1 MKIGLYGYENAGSTT
16 LFNAITGFN
25 IPTGFSGD
33 RQQTHLGTVK
43 VPDPRLDVLTKLYQ
57 PKRTI
62 HAELVF
68 SDFPAASRDKKALSN
83 VQEAKAMDLL
93 VLLVGAFSADGQQP
107 DPVGEL
113 ENLLT
118 EMVLVDLEHVSKYL
132 EKQRKLPATAAGKDP
147 RLVVLVERL
156 LPHLE
161 SGLPLRSFGLTA
173 EEENAL
179 RGFSFLTQKPALAA
193 INVDEARLSEKPDEA
208 MEKLAEHHR
217 VRPFLLS
224 ARVEEEISRLAPEDQ
239 ELFLSDLGLT
249 EKLSGRLLRAAYDLA
264 NLMCFFTVGPDEVR
278 AWTITKNTPAK
289 QAAGV
294 IHSDLEK
301 GFIRAEVFTY
311 DDIVEV
317 RGNEG
322 ELKKRGKHRLEG
334 KDYIVRD
341 GDILHVRFNV

>member
-1 MKIGLYGYENAGSTT
+1 MKIGLYGYENAGATT
-16 LFNAITGFN
+16 LFNAITGFDV
-25 IPTGFSGD
+25 PTGFSGD

-43 VPDPRLDVLTKLYQ
+43 VPDPRLDVLTRLYS
-57 PKRTI
+57 PKKTI

-68 SDFPAASRDKKALSN
+68 SDFPAASREKKALSN
-83 VQEAKAMDLL
+83 VQEAKSMDML
-93 VLLVGAFSADGQQP
+93 VLLVGAFSADGATP

-118 EMVLVDLEHVSKYL
+118 EMVIVDLEHVTKYL
-132 EKQRKLPATAAGKDP
+132 EKQRKVPAAAKDT
-147 RLVVLVERL
+147 RLFALVERL

-161 SGLPLRSFGLTA
+161 GGLPLRTFGLTA

-179 RGFSFLTQKPALAA
+179 RGFAFLTQKPALAA
-193 INVDEARLSEKPDEA
+193 INVNEARLSEKPGEGL
-208 MEKLAEHHR
+208 ERLAEHHG

-239 ELFLSDLGLT
+239 ELFLADLGLP

-278 AWTITKNTPAK
+278 AWTIRKNTPAK
-289 QAAGV
+289 QAAGA

-317 RGNEG
+317 NGNEA
-322 ELKKRGKHRLEG
+322 ELKKRGKLRLEG